1 MDAIITTVLVLIALI
16 IIASTLA
23 QDIIAPI
30 LAIVQE
36 KLNKRFGFPR
46 NVKTGE
52 QGLINQI
59 AIVITQFSREEES
72 GFIVGKITVHGEQWK
87 AKFSSSENSVPK
99 PGDKVRVVS
108 VQGLTLEIEPIA

>member
-1 MDAIITTVLVLIALI
+1 MDAIITTVIIIIALI

-59 AIVITQFSREEES
+59 ATVKTVFSKEEET
-72 GFIVGKITVHGEQWK
+72 GCLEGRITVRGEQWK
-87 AKFSSSENSVPK
+87 ARFSSSESPVLK
-99 PGDKVRVVS
+99 PGDKVRVVG